1 MTPPVSL
8 QTLGGLTLKVG
19 GHNITGAVTQ
29 RRRLALLVLLA
40 AAGARGLPRDKILA
54 LLWPETP
61 EQRARHALAQQLYS
75 QRLDLEME
83 ELFLG
88 TKTLRLNPAVMATD
102 LEAYAD
108 ALGRGDLIAATQ
120 IYLGPFLDGVHLGV
134 GEEFERWQDGERDRL
149 SRSHGAVL
157 ERLAD
162 EASERGDALGAAE
175 WWRQRTQQE
184 PTNTRVVAG
193 LVRALL
199 AAGDRAGAI
208 RSGEAHR
215 VLLRRELG
223 VEPDAN
229 FVGLLTS
236 LRL

>member
-8 QTLGGLTLKVG
+8 QTLGGLSLKVD
-19 GHNITGAVTQ
+19 GHDITGAVTQ

-40 AAGARGLPRDKILA
+40 AAGPRGVPRDRILA
-54 LLWPETP
+54 FLWPEAP

-75 QRLDLEME
+75 QRLDLEMD

-102 LEAYAD
+102 LEAYAG
-108 ALGRGDLIAATQ
+108 AVERGDLIRATQ
-120 IYLGPFLDGVHLGV
+120 IYHGPFLDGVHLGV
-134 GEEFERWQDGERDRL
+134 GEEFEQWQDGERDRL
-149 SRSHGAVL
+149 ARSHGTVL
-157 ERLAD
+157 ESLAN
-162 EASERGDALGAAE
+162 EASSRGDSLGAAE
-175 WWRQRTQQE
+175 WWRQRSQLDLA
-184 PTNTRVVAG
+184 NTRVAAC

-208 RSGEAHR
+208 RAGEAHR
-215 VLLRRELG
+215 ALLRLELG
-223 VEPDAN
+223 IEPDAN
-229 FVGLLTS
+229 FLELLAG